1 MRNWSPS
8 NIFDVRGKTVVD
20 KTGKAYK
27 VELFASGWSIGDSMK
42 MDIWEACAMLN
53 HIEAK

>member
-1 MRNWSPS
+1 MRNWSPL
-8 NIFDVRGKTVVD
+8 NIFDVRGKTVSD

-27 VELFASGWSIGDSMK
+27 VELFASGWSIGDSSR

-53 HIEAK
+53 NIEAE